1 MRPVPRNAAQRRL
14 GAKGPQASAP
24 SAIAAGR
31 RTRGTRAAGALGPAP
46 NTAHRANRNLGDDPG
61 LRRLLHGTEELPAA
75 AVRHW
80 RVAVPVVVGTGLF
93 IAYGDAP
100 LSAHIQSPRLES
112 RSAAWSN
119 RGLFALEPALVLA
132 TAAIEERCLFC
143 AGVGDTAAVTLTSE
157 AYAMAAVRTLS
168 FAAGRERPGVPL
180 DGHGNFWEGGTSF
193 PSGHATAAF
202 TMASV
207 LAHRYPRA
215 KWGAGAADAPAAGVA
230 GARVTAKGPVAAARP
245 AEAPPPPPS
254 FPSPPPTRHPRERSR
269 PGRRRAGHRGWV
281 LSPRSGGGRSRRR
294 RRAGTMA

>member
-1 MRPVPRNAAQRRL
+1 MILFCGVGAAAQSHPP
-14 GAKGPQASAP
+14 AVQPTP
-24 SAIAAGR
+24 SATPWLA
-31 RTRGTRAAGALGPAP
+31 TVTT
-46 NTAHRANRNLGDDPG
+46 TA
-61 LRRLLHGTEELPAA
+61 RRLLHGTEELPAA

-100 LSAHIQSPRLES
+100 LSAHIQSSRLES
-112 RSAAWSN
+112 RSTTWSN
-119 RGLFALEPALVLA
+119 RGLFAIEPALVLA

-143 AGVGDTAAVTLTSE
+143 AGVGNTAAATLTSE

-180 DGHGNFWEGGTSF
+180 DGNGNFWEGGTSF

-215 KWGAGAADAPAAGVA
+215 KWAAWAAYATAAGVA
-230 GARVTAKGPVAAARP
+230 GARFSAKEHFPADLLVGSALGAALGDCAV
-245 AEAPPPPPS
+245 
-254 FPSPPPTRHPRERSR
+254 HCQ
-269 PGRRRAGHRGWV
+269 
-281 LSPRSGGGRSRRR
+281 
-294 RRAGTMA
+294 